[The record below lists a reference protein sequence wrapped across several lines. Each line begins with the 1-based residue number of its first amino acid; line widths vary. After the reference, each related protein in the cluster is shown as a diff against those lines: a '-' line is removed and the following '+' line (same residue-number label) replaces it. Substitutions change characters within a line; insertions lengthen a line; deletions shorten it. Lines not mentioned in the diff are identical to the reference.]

1 MVAQVVSNVVVF
13 RAKDIIPSP
22 DPTSIQ
28 TTQNKKLATFNNGR
42 VQVIR
47 VGYNNETLEIRAVWN
62 VISKEQKDKLIED
75 IKASNIMNLP
85 LFWIVPDFVEENVTK
100 NLWEVTSRTT
110 SNVRSLTSQTLSV
123 SLFSV
128 GNLRPIPAE
137 LQAVL

>member
-1 MVAQVVSNVVVF
+1 MVAQVISDVVVF

-22 DPTSIQ
+22 DPTSLQ
-28 TTQNKKLATFNNGR
+28 TTQNKKTAPFNNGR

-47 VGYNNETLEIRAVWN
+47 VGYNNEVLEIRAVWN
-62 VISKEQKDKLIED
+62 VIPKVKKDMLIED
-75 IKASNIMNLP
+75 IKTSNTMNLP

-100 NLWEVTSRTT
+100 NLWEVTSRTVG
-110 SNVRSLTSQTLSV
+110 NVRSLTSQSLSV